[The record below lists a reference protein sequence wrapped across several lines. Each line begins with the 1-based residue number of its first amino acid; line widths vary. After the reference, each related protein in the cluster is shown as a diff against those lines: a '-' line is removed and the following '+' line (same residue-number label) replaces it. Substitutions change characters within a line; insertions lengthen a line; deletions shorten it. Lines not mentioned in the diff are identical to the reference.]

1 MPPVSLKEAKMKFPF
16 PKKADKPTVSRRQR
30 ARSLRRLGKTKC
42 ARKGGPRAL
51 GDRADGGA
59 AAIARI
65 EPGSRAVA
73 NIGSTFGGVTGGAK
87 IRNRLY
93 AVETS
98 KSLISYFPS

>member
-1 MPPVSLKEAKMKFPF
+1 MTARMAAL
-16 PKKADKPTVSRRQR
+16 RQLQG
-30 ARSLRRLGKTKC
+30 SS
-42 ARKGGPRAL
+42 P
-51 GDRADGGA
+51 A
-59 AAIARI
+59 A
-65 EPGSRAVA
+65 GAVA